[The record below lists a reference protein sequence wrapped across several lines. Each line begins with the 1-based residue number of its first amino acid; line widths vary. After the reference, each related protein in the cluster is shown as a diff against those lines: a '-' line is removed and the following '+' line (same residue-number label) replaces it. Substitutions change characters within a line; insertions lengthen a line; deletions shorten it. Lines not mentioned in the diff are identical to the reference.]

1 MYTLLKPKLDKLN
14 IKMGRDKLHKLLKE
28 NNLIIPKK
36 KNYHT
41 TTNSNHHFKKHPNLI
56 EELEIKRPEQV
67 WVSDITYIK
76 SESEN
81 LYLSLVT
88 DAYSKKIMGY
98 NLANNM
104 RAEESVKALK
114 MALSN
119 RTSNLPLIH
128 HSDRGIQYCSNDY
141 VDCLLEN
148 NIQIS
153 MTQNSDPYENAI
165 AERVNGILKDE
176 FEIADGFVNH
186 LQAIKEIKASI
197 SIYNNIRPHLSCEL
211 MTPNKAHKLA
221 NFKRRTWKKTYSKI

>member
-1 MYTLLKPKLDKLN
+1 
-14 IKMGRDKLHKLLKE
+14 MGRDNFHKLLKN

-41 TTNSNHHFKKHPNLI
+41 TTNSNHHFRKHPNLI
-56 EELEIKRPEQV
+56 ENLIIKRPEQV

-76 SESEN
+76 SDNEN

-114 MALSN
+114 MAIKN
-119 RTSNLPLIH
+119 RTSPTLDLIH
-128 HSDRGIQYCSNDY
+128 HSDRGLQYCSNQY
-141 VDCLLEN
+141 VECLAQN
-148 NIQIS
+148 NIKIS

-165 AERVNGILKDE
+165 AERINGILKSE
-176 FEIADGFVNH
+176 FDIADGFVNH
-186 LQAIKEIKASI
+186 LKAVKEIKASI
-197 SIYNNIRPHLSCEL
+197 KIYNNIRPHMSCKL
-211 MTPNKAHKLA
+211 MTPNKAHKIA
-221 NFKRRTWKKTYSKI
+221 NFKRKTWKKSYSKN